1 MRKGKSAQQ
10 ETNEYFN
17 PKVKNRSNFFLL
29 FFLNFFSPPSGKKGK
44 TGEALEAETPIN
56 LVKISGFGR
65 ILYLKNFFV
74 KLQKN
79 KRLPA

>member
-29 FFLNFFSPPSGKKGK
+29 LPPPPGKKGK

-65 ILYLKNFFV
+65 ILYLKTS
-74 KLQKN
+74 L
-79 KRLPA
+79 

>member
-17 PKVKNRSNFFLL
+17 PKVKNRSNFFYY
-29 FFLNFFSPPSGKKGK
+29 FPPPPGKKGK

-65 ILYLKNFFV
+65 ILYLKTSS
-74 KLQKN
+74 
-79 KRLPA
+79 